1 MENASNSQGVF
12 IYNTGALTVS
22 GNASVNLTAFSSGT
36 YANVGIYQARS
47 DTNAVSVS
55 GNANLN
61 LNGAVLYDANVQSMV
76 TFSGNAEVEASLVV
90 NELTISGNSDD
101 Q

>member
-1 MENASNSQGVF
+1 MF
-12 IYNTGALTVS
+12 IYNEGALTVS

-36 YANVGIYQARS
+36 YAGVGIYQAQ
-47 DTNAVSVS
+47 NNIAAVTIS

-61 LNGAVLYDANVQSMV
+61 LNGAVLFDANVHSTV
-76 TFSGNAEVEASLVV
+76 TFSGNATVEAALVV

-101 Q
+101 D